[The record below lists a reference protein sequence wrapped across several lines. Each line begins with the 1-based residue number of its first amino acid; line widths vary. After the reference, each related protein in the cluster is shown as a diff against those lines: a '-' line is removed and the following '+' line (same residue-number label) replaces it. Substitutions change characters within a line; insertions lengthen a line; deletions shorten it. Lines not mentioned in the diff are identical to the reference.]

1 MDDWRSVKPDNRL
14 TMPLYSQLMMATRFA
29 AVAAVMTA
37 CKRSTPSEAA
47 RSGAVV
53 VASVGEADVLF
64 PPLAGTSAARQVT
77 ELVYDY
83 LMETTPALNTLD
95 DRSFATRLAESWAWS
110 ADSMSIAV
118 RLNPGARWHDG
129 RPVRSED
136 VAFTFRTYVDSLLGS
151 PTASQLSN
159 IDSVTANDSLT
170 AVFWFK
176 KRYPLQFYDATS
188 QMQIIPKHI
197 FGIIPRDSLRGAAAD
212 IKPIGSGRYRFVTW
226 KRGESIELVADS
238 ENYRGSPKINRL
250 MWRIFSSQESAA
262 RALLANEVDVLDVL
276 RPENVRDIATR
287 KDLKA
292 QISAGADYAFMTFN
306 LQAPKQTRRS
316 HEVFASRDLR
326 RALTMAIDREA
337 MTRNV
342 LDSLARPSIGPITS
356 SFISKGLALKQIPY
370 DPVRAAK
377 ILDSLGWRLD
387 SKTGVREKGSTPL
400 RFKILVPTSSL
411 NRMRIAVLLQEAFR
425 KIGVAADVDQMDN
438 TAVHERVNTRD
449 FDAALL
455 SWHLGTSPA
464 SIRQIWTSVAAGN
477 GGLNYGSYMSKT
489 FDTAV
494 DSAVTTL
501 DPNKSKAYYAHA
513 YQTAIDDAPAIWLY
527 EPKLVLGIHKRIR
540 TAPYRPDAWWY
551 SLADWYIPPDEQIP
565 RDRIR

>member
-1 MDDWRSVKPDNRL
+1 
-14 TMPLYSQLMMATRFA
+14 MPSYSQLMMATCFA
-29 AVAAVMTA
+29 AIAAVMTA
-37 CKRSTPSEAA
+37 CGRSTPPEAA
-47 RSGAVV
+47 RSGALV

-83 LMETTPALNTLD
+83 LTETTPALNTLD
-95 DRSFATRLAESWAWS
+95 DRSFATRLARSWTWS
-110 ADSMSIAV
+110 ADSMSLAV

-129 RPVRSED
+129 RPVRSDD

-170 AVFWFK
+170 AVFWFR

-212 IKPIGSGRYRFVTW
+212 IKPTGSGRYRFVNW

-238 ENYRGSPKINRL
+238 ANYRGSPKINRL

-262 RALLANEVDVLDVL
+262 RALLAGEVDVLDVL

-287 KDLKA
+287 KDLKT
-292 QISAGADYAFMTFN
+292 QISAGADYAFMAFN
-306 LQAPKQTRRS
+306 LQTPRQPRRP
-316 HEVFASRDLR
+316 HEIFASRDLR

-337 MTRNV
+337 MTRNI
-342 LDSLARPSIGPITS
+342 LDSLARPAVGPITTS
-356 SFISKGLALKQIPY
+356 LIPKGSALEQIPY
-370 DPVRAAK
+370 DPVRAGK
-377 ILDSLGWRLD
+377 TLDSLGWRLD
-387 SKTGVREKGSTPL
+387 SKTGVRQKGSAPL

-425 KIGVAADVDQMDN
+425 KVGVAAEVDQMDN
-438 TAVHERVNTRD
+438 AAVSARVDARD

-477 GGLNYGSYMSKT
+477 GGLNYGSYASRT
-489 FDTAV
+489 FDTSV

-501 DPNKSKAYYAHA
+501 DPEKSKAYYAHA

-527 EPKLVLGIHKRIR
+527 ETNLTLGIHKRIR

-551 SLADWYIPPDEQIP
+551 SLADWYIPPNEQIP